1 MARRALKG
9 SLTVRLPAPAL
20 RVLRAR
26 AKRSGK
32 SASALVREMLERELA
47 RPPETPSLLELTQ
60 RWVGAVRSTRIPAGR
75 AAREALETWE
85 PDRRG

>member
-1 MARRALKG
+1 MARHTLKG

-32 SASALVREMLERELA
+32 SASELVRAMLERELA
-47 RPPETPSLLELTQ
+47 RPSEAPSLLELTQ
-60 RWVGAVRSTRIPAGR
+60 RWVGAVRNPRVPAGR
-75 AAREALETWE
+75 DAREALRTWE
-85 PDRRG
+85 PDRRD